1 VQLYLIRHPRPA
13 VAEGLCYGQT
23 DLPLQESPT
32 VAAATLRS
40 QLPAGVPCFSS
51 PLQRCRL
58 LAEALYPVPL
68 LDERLMEKHFGA
80 WEMQPWDA
88 ISRAGLDAWAEDPW
102 DFCPPGGESVR
113 QLQGRVADFLR
124 QYRHEPSMVLVTHG
138 GVMKVLSG
146 LAQAD
151 PLAVWQARRFDYGAL
166 VSLNLAPSL
175 LDH

>member
-1 VQLYLIRHPRPA
+1 
-13 VAEGLCYGQT
+13 
-23 DLPLQESPT
+23 
-32 VAAATLRS
+32 
-40 QLPAGVPCFSS
+40 
-51 PLQRCRL
+51 
-58 LAEALYPVPL
+58 
-68 LDERLMEKHFGA
+68 
-80 WEMQPWDA
+80 
-88 ISRAGLDAWAEDPW
+88 
-102 DFCPPGGESVR
+102 
-113 QLQGRVADFLR
+113 LQGRVADFLR